1 MDSNKVYNNDL
12 TCFSFSCSSF
22 KNAERLKHS
31 NKVLLPESVLYELQK
46 DDNLSFPIF
55 FKIVNKKNDYGHV
68 CGIEEFTAP
77 PGVCHVPYHVMA
89 DLGIKEGCTVNIQL
103 FRPVNGTFV
112 KLRFHTSSFS
122 KLNDTKSV
130 LEKCIS
136 KDYPVVTKGQ
146 MIVLQYEEK
155 TYNIDIVDT
164 KPDDVIQI
172 INTNLNVDFDKTLD
186 YVEVPVVEVPVVP
199 LGMVRSV
206 NLKKFSKHSNGLVPF
221 SGKGNRLGE
230 N

>member
-1 MDSNKVYNNDL
+1 MDSNATYNNDL

-31 NKVLLPESVLYELQK
+31 NKVLLPESVLYELQSN
-46 DDNLSFPIF
+46 DNLSFPIF
-55 FKIVNKKNDYGHV
+55 FKIVNKKNDYGYV

-122 KLNDTKSV
+122 KLNDAKGI
-130 LEKCIS
+130 LEKCMS

-186 YVEVPVVEVPVVP
+186 YIEPP
-199 LGMVRSV
+199 LVRSV
-206 NLKKFSKHSNGLVPF
+206 NLKQFSKHSNGLVPF
-221 SGKGNRLGE
+221 SGKGNRLGDT
-230 N
+230 